1 MLRIVTFIGLLLTGA
16 CAATAQQPVAFPR
29 STLTIITV
37 TGSHRFN
44 VEIARTPTQMER
56 GLMFRRSLAANAG
69 MLFDFGADRPSAMWM
84 KNTYV
89 PLDMIFIHR
98 DGRVESIHYGAEPR
112 STRTITSRGPV
123 RAVLEVRAGIAKL
136 LGIRPG
142 DRLVHPMFKPAK

>member
-1 MLRIVTFIGLLLTGA
+1 MIRVITVLLLFLSGA
-16 CAATAQQPVAFPR
+16 CAATAQQPVAFER
-29 STLTIITV
+29 STLTIATV

-44 VEIARTPTQMER
+44 VEIARKPQQLAR

-69 MLFDFGADRPSAMWM
+69 MLFDFGTDRPSAMWM

-98 DGRVESIHYGAEPR
+98 DGRVESVHYGAVPG

-123 RAVLEVRAGIAKL
+123 RAVLEVRAGVAKL
-136 LGIRPG
+136 LGVRPG
-142 DRLVHPMFKPAK
+142 DRITHPMFKPAE